1 MPHGGA
7 AAGDCA
13 ARTAGRGPF
22 VGAAGA
28 TDLAGYSGSVLRLC
42 LFLFVRR
49 LAGGFQHPLST
60 GGLIAVALLTGATAS
75 LLRSWADGIR
85 LPSRAAFWRW
95 ARLAGP
101 SACLLLLAISLSL
114 SASPAAGL
122 WGFWAILGGVEA
134 CWWYAGVR
142 AGAVPRLVWRWPRR
156 SPADAIRLAV
166 PAARDQLERPLPPP
180 DIADET
186 HEEEESEDVLPWE
199 VTQQLTRRY
208 DSEGRDLMFGYLR
221 GVFEPGE
228 RSQNLHV
235 AFCPPFEGTPVL
247 AVHQVSGPPVAIK
260 LAQVETYG
268 ARLELKLAAKTGQTE
283 SVVVQFEAHW
293 QPAAEVP
300 AVDFP
305 S

>member
-1 MPHGGA
+1 MV
-7 AAGDCA
+7 C
-13 ARTAGRGPF
+13 
-22 VGAAGA
+22 V
-28 TDLAGYSGSVLRLC
+28 
-42 LFLFVRR
+42 FLFVRR

-60 GGLIAVALLTGATAS
+60 GGLLAVALLTGATAS

-85 LPSRAAFWRW
+85 RPSHAAFSCWV
-95 ARLAGP
+95 RLAGP

-114 SASPAAGL
+114 SASPAAGR
-122 WGFWAILGGVEA
+122 WGLWAILVAVEA
-134 CWWYAGVR
+134 CWWFTGLRGEAGPGV
-142 AGAVPRLVWRWPRR
+142 VWRWPRR
-156 SPADAIRLAV
+156 SAADATRLEV
-166 PAARDQLERPLPPP
+166 PAARERLDRPVPPP

-186 HEEEESEDVLPWE
+186 HEEEEIEDVLPLE

-208 DSEGRDLMFGYLR
+208 DSDGRDLMFGYLR

-247 AVHQVSGPPVAIK
+247 TVHQVSGPPVAIK

-293 QPAAEVP
+293 EPAAEVP